1 MTKTAV
7 TTAPAIAVSTAIS
20 TPALD
25 EATVTD
31 YLRRNPDFFVSRGE
45 LLSELRLPH
54 DSGRAVS
61 LIERQV
67 GVLRERN
74 VTMRKR
80 LNELLQAARD
90 NDTLFAK
97 TRSLT
102 LALLDVTQWPELNE
116 VLATNMLI
124 DFEADF
130 VCCHL
135 RGVDVHMDYICSTT
149 EDLPTARL
157 VASGQ
162 AACMTLR
169 EDEMNTL
176 FPLQSSSTAGS
187 VVLIPFDR
195 NELRGCLAVGS
206 RDPSRFSAD
215 METLFVRYIGDVLAR
230 TVARLA

>member
-1 MTKTAV
+1 MSTTDPPPLDDAAV
-7 TTAPAIAVSTAIS
+7 T
-20 TPALD
+20 
-25 EATVTD
+25 EF
-31 YLRRNPDFFVSRGE
+31 LRQHPDFFASRAHLLGE
-45 LLSELRLPH
+45 LNLPH
-54 DSGRAVS
+54 DSGRAIS

-67 GVLRERN
+67 SILRERN
-74 VTMRKR
+74 LAMHRR

-102 LALLDVTQWPELNE
+102 LALLDVAHWQELNE

-135 RGVDVHMDYICSTT
+135 QGVDVHLDYISGTT
-149 EDLPTARL
+149 GDLPSARL
-157 VASGQ
+157 VTSGQ

-169 EDEMNTL
+169 DEEMASL
-176 FPLQSSSTAGS
+176 FPLQSPATSGS
-187 VVLIPFDR
+187 VVLIPFARDDI
-195 NELRGCLAVGS
+195 RGCLAVGS
-206 RDPSRFSAD
+206 KDPSRFSAD

-230 TVARLA
+230 TVMRLS